1 MRTRSI
7 RLLSLASLA
16 AFTGACGGEAPPP
29 AVAPPPPTTVV
40 APPPAA
46 SVAPEAPRPK
56 VAFENPGGMWMPNQ
70 MGAHAAKLRELGLQ
84 IDPAQLADPTSDT
97 LSAIVSLGGCSA
109 SFVSPDGL
117 VITNHHCVQG
127 ALQYN
132 STPSEDLIKNGFLA
146 RTRTEEKSAGP
157 TARVYVTRAVT
168 DVTGEMT
175 RGIDAIKDD
184 IARHKK
190 LEERQKEVVAA
201 CEKGRPEMRCTV
213 ASFYEGAEFFRVEQL
228 EVRDV
233 RLVYAPPAGIGN
245 YGGEIDNWRWPRHA
259 GDFSFYRAYVGKDG
273 QPADYSPDNVPYH
286 AAHFLKVAS
295 TPLEEGDLVMVAG
308 YPGRTYSLKTRPEV
322 DEAVEW
328 SYPRRQRWCEDYLGA
343 MEKVTTDKEV
353 AIKANSLVRGLNNAL
368 TNYKGQLEGLVKGG
382 IAKEKADT
390 EASLAA
396 WIAADPRRKAQ
407 YGTVLSDIARA
418 EADAARTRDED
429 ADVREIS
436 GMPRLVG
443 AATTI
448 VRMAEERAKKDE
460 ERHPD
465 YQKRNWR
472 RLEQSQ
478 AALEKQYNPTLDRT
492 LLVTALRRARDDG
505 HAGRALAAIVGSA
518 KPSDELIAKKVD
530 AIYAATKIESKE
542 ARLDLLA
549 KATPAE
555 LRRSADPIVKLAVAL
570 RPMLKAAED
579 RDDAM
584 AGRMALLKPR
594 YIAALREHAGKE
606 IAPDAN
612 GTLRL
617 TYGTV
622 RGYSP
627 SPGAPA
633 YRPFTALSEV
643 VAKSTGKE
651 PFDAPRGLLEAVQAH
666 KLGPYVDEHLKDV
679 PVDFLSDL
687 HITGGNSGSAT
698 LNAKGELVGLAFDG
712 NYEAM
717 ASDWVFMPSVTRSIH
732 VDIRYVEWVMDAVG
746 GADALLKEL
755 GKTPAIE

>member
-1 MRTRSI
+1 
-7 RLLSLASLA
+7 
-16 AFTGACGGEAPPP
+16 
-29 AVAPPPPTTVV
+29 
-40 APPPAA
+40 
-46 SVAPEAPRPK
+46 

-84 IDPAQLADPTSDT
+84 IDPAQLTDPTSDT

-117 VITNHHCVQG
+117 VITNHHCVQP

-132 STPSEDLIKNGFLA
+132 STPGEDLIKNGYLA
-146 RTRTEEKSAGP
+146 RTRTDEKSAGP

-168 DVTGEMT
+168 EVTGPMT
-175 RGIDAIKDD
+175 AGIGSITDD
-184 IARHKK
+184 VVRHKK
-190 LEERQKEVVAA
+190 LEERQKELVAA
-201 CEKGRPEMRCTV
+201 CEKGHPEMRCSV
-213 ASFYEGAEFFRVEQL
+213 ASFYEGAKFFRIEQL
-228 EVRDV
+228 EIRDV

-273 QPADYSPDNVPYH
+273 QPADFSADNVPYH
-286 AAHFLKVAS
+286 AAHFLKLAS

-322 DEAVEW
+322 AEAVEW
-328 SYPRRQRWCEDYLGA
+328 SYPRRQRYCEDYLA
-343 MEKVTTDKEV
+343 AIAKVSGEKEV
-353 AIKANSLVRGLNNAL
+353 AIKANTLVRGLNNAL
-368 TNYKGQLEGLVKGG
+368 TNFKGQLEGLVKGG
-382 IAKEKADT
+382 IAKDKADT
-390 EASLAA
+390 EAALAA
-396 WIAADPRRKAQ
+396 WIEADPQRKAS
-407 YGTVLSDIARA
+407 YGTVLTDIAGA

-436 GMPRLVG
+436 GMPRLMG

-448 VRMAEERAKKDE
+448 VRLAEERAKKDE
-460 ERHPD
+460 DRHPD
-465 YQKRNWR
+465 YQKRNWKR
-472 RLEQSQ
+472 FEQSQ
-478 AALEKQYNPTLDRT
+478 AALEKSYNPTLDRA

-505 HAGRALAAIVGSA
+505 HAGRAITAILGTA
-518 KPSDELIAKKVD
+518 KPSDEVIAKKVD
-530 AIYAATKIESKE
+530 TMYAATKIEGKA
-542 ARLDLLA
+542 ARLELLA

-555 LRRSADPIVKLAVAL
+555 LRRSTDPIVRLAVML

-579 RDDAM
+579 RDDAL
-584 AGRMALLKPR
+584 AGRMAVLKPR

-627 SPGAPA
+627 APGAPA

-643 VAKSTGKE
+643 VAKSTGQE
-651 PFDAPRGLLEAVQAH
+651 PFDAPKGLLDAVHAH
-666 KLGPYVDEHLKDV
+666 KLGPYVDERLKDV

-732 VDIRYVEWVMDAVG
+732 VDIRYVQWVMDAVG

-755 GKTPAIE
+755 GKTPALE